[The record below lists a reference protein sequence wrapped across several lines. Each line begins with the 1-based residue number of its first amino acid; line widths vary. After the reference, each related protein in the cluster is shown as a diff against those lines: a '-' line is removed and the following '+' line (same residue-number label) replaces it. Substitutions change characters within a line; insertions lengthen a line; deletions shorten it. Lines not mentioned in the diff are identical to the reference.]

1 MRSWEIWRRLGLNTH
16 VAERVRNLPLT
27 PGVYLMKDSRGTI
40 IYVGKAKQLK
50 RRVQSYFHNS
60 KSHSPKIAKLVAHIA
75 ELEYRNTDTEFE
87 AFMLECRLIQ
97 ELKPMYNRKMKNPL
111 AYTYVA
117 IRNKAGLRRMEVTDT
132 PGGDGESM
140 YFGPYTASKHSVQRA
155 IQSIEE
161 CYHIACSQPLAGR
174 ACLNY
179 SLGLCLGV
187 CLGGEAVQEYER
199 IMDRIVS
206 LLQGSGSALLHE
218 MEQSM
223 QMAAESFEFEA
234 AARWRDHIESVNFL
248 LSKRKVI
255 EFSAQNLS
263 TVVYEY
269 IDDAMIKL
277 FLIRQNHIL
286 FSQKYA
292 LPADGQQRVLLAAE
306 IRSRILQYFKID
318 SDSDEAL
325 VQISREEIDQA
336 QIIYNYLHGSGSC
349 HLHIQQSW
357 LGEMEQQELDE
368 VLYSFLPP
376 SSRENI

>member
-1 MRSWEIWRRLGLNTH
+1 MNMH

-50 RRVQSYFHNS
+50 RRVQSYFYNS

-117 IRNKAGLRRMEVTDT
+117 IRNKAGLRRMEVTDS
-132 PGGDGESM
+132 PGGDSEGL
-140 YFGPYTASKHSVQRA
+140 YFGPYTASKHSVQQA

-179 SLGLCLGV
+179 SLGLCHGV
-187 CLGGEAVQEYER
+187 CLGGSAVQEYER

-223 QMAAESFEFEA
+223 QEAAESFEFEA
-234 AARWRDHIESVNFL
+234 AAKWRDHIESVNFL

-277 FLIRQNHIL
+277 FLIRQNQIL

-368 VLYSFLPP
+368 VLYSFLPS

>member
-1 MRSWEIWRRLGLNTH
+1 MNAH

-27 PGVYLMKDSRGTI
+27 PGVYLMKDSRGSI

-111 AYTYVA
+111 AYTYVV

-132 PGGDGESM
+132 LGADREGL
-140 YFGPYTASKHSVQRA
+140 YFGPYTANKHAVERA

-174 ACLNY
+174 ACLNH
-179 SLGLCLGV
+179 SLGLCNGV
-187 CLGGEAVQEYER
+187 CLGGSAVQEYER

-206 LLQGSGSALLHE
+206 LLQGTGLALLHE

-223 QMAAESFEFEA
+223 LEAAERFEFEEA
-234 AARWRDHIESVNFL
+234 AKWRDHIEAVNFL
-248 LSKRKVI
+248 LRKRKVI
-255 EFSAQNLS
+255 EFSEQNLS
-263 TVVYEY
+263 IVVYEY
-269 IDDAMIKL
+269 VDDTMIKL
-277 FLIRQNHIL
+277 FLIRRNQIL
-286 FSQKYA
+286 FSEKYP
-292 LPADGQQRVLLAAE
+292 LPADGQRTWLATE
-306 IRSRILQYFKID
+306 IRSRILHYFKPNSA
-318 SDSDEAL
+318 SDDAP
-325 VQISREEIDQA
+325 VQIGREEIDQA
-336 QIIYNYLHGSGSC
+336 QIIYSYLHGSGSH
-349 HLHIQQSW
+349 HLHIQSSW
-357 LGEMEQQELDE
+357 LKEKGQQELNEALD
-368 VLYSFLPP
+368 SFLLP
-376 SSRENI
+376 SSHENI